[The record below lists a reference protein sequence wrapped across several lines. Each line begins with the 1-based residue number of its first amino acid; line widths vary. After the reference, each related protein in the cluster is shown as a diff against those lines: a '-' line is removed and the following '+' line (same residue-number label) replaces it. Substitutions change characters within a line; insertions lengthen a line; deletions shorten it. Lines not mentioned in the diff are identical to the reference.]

1 MSNYMYVTKEDKLKA
16 LSTYKNHKSL
26 FELVEFQSV
35 GRWKIK
41 PKRQDE
47 NAILYLLYKIQ
58 NYCLENKLDTYL
70 TTLKVKCLCSYILLY
85 DSNENDYKAVFC
97 DLNIQPYGFFYSSIE
112 RFLKKTTYFDNN
124 GVVDIIISP
133 EKVKNK
139 KLIDLKFDKVLL
151 KNKEDKSG
159 KVNRREYVKK
169 HTQLIMLFGDNLSDF
184 DVFSSK
190 SIDERDNKVE
200 ELAKEFGDSVRYL

>member
-1 MSNYMYVTKEDKLKA
+1 MSNYIYVTKEDKLKA

-26 FELVEFQSV
+26 FEIVEFQSV

-47 NAILYLLYKIQ
+47 NDILYLLYKIQ

-85 DSNENDYKAVFC
+85 DSDEDDYKAVFN

-112 RFLKKTTYFDNN
+112 RFLKKTTYFDNS
-124 GVVDIIISP
+124 GVVDVIISP

-139 KLIDLKFDKVLL
+139 ELIDLKFDKVLS
-151 KNKEDKSG
+151 KNKEVFSL
-159 KVNRREYVKK
+159 
-169 HTQLIMLFGDNLSDF
+169 TLSDF
-184 DVFSSK
+184 IESMRKESSYTSYYK
-190 SIDERDNKVE
+190 KTRRNEFYTYDIPFELQKYFKIDKQLNNK
-200 ELAKEFGDSVRYL
+200 F